1 MAWKRKT
8 GVDTTTSLPTGL
20 ASWRKI
26 SSYIKQLIKASQF
39 EYHESEAFEVKNNYI
54 NDIDQTIY
62 GLGAVSGT
70 FLNNPNQ
77 GIFDGV
83 VYPINPNI
91 TNIPLIGEQ
100 VAVIE
105 YNGKHFYTDIINRK
119 NSPNENAIPGAS
131 GGYKP
136 NTKYGN
142 TFERK
147 DVKKIHV
154 NEGDIVYEGRFGTS
168 IKLGSDGRNKATGGP
183 KPQIKIVAGH
193 RDVGGNVAH
202 QNIDDDD
209 SSIYLLGAVKQFDD
223 KRDKKILIKSNGI
236 FITGRDTIRLNS
248 NHVALGRGADEQP
261 VVRGKDLKTLLD
273 QVFEGQVSKNEETIT
288 LKTAEAATKLA
299 AAGGTP
305 RKETIDICKEIA
317 ELTKQNIIL
326 NDAIQNS
333 TYLSDKVKTA

>member
-1 MAWKRKT
+1 MAWKRKI

-168 IKLGSDGRNKATGGP
+168 IKLGSDGKNKATGGP

-193 RDVGGNVAH
+193 RNIGMNLAT

-209 SSIYLLGAVKQFDD
+209 SSIYLLGSVD
-223 KRDKKILIKSNGI
+223 KSDKENQKILIKSNGI

-248 NHVALGRGADEQP
+248 NHVALGRGADDQP
-261 VVRGKDLKTLLD
+261 VVKGGELKKVLLD
-273 QVFEGQVSKNEETIT
+273 LISALEKATFIGVAPGSPTSPAVNVLEFTNLRTKLETI
-288 LKTAEAATKLA
+288 
-299 AAGGTP
+299 
-305 RKETIDICKEIA
+305 
-317 ELTKQNIIL
+317 
-326 NDAIQNS
+326 
-333 TYLSDKVKTA
+333 LSDKVKTA

>member
-39 EYHESEAFEVKNNYI
+39 EYHESEAFEVKENFI
-54 NDIDQTIY
+54 NARTSGGQ
-62 GLGAVSGT
+62 GVVSGT

-77 GIFDGV
+77 SIFDGV

-119 NSPNENAIPGAS
+119 NSPNENSIPGAS
-131 GGYKP
+131 GGYVK
-136 NTKYGN
+136 NTKYGK

-168 IKLGSDGRNKATGGP
+168 IKLGSDGKNKETGGP

-193 RDVGGNVAH
+193 RNIGMNLAT

-209 SSIYLLGAVKQFDD
+209 SSIYLLGSVD
-223 KRDKKILIKSNGI
+223 KSDKENQKILIKSNGI

-248 NHVALGRGADEQP
+248 NHVALGRGADDQP
-261 VVRGKDLKTLLD
+261 VVKGGELKKVLLD
-273 QVFEGQVSKNEETIT
+273 LISALEKATFIGVAPGSPTSPAVNVLEFTNLRTKLETI
-288 LKTAEAATKLA
+288 
-299 AAGGTP
+299 
-305 RKETIDICKEIA
+305 
-317 ELTKQNIIL
+317 
-326 NDAIQNS
+326 
-333 TYLSDKVKTA
+333 LSDKVKTA

>member
-26 SSYIKQLIKASQF
+26 SSFIKQLIKASQF

-193 RDVGGNVAH
+193 RNIGMNLAT

-209 SSIYLLGAVKQFDD
+209 SSIYLLGSVD
-223 KRDKKILIKSNGI
+223 KSDKENQKILIKSNGI

-248 NHVALGRGADEQP
+248 NHVALGRGADDQP
-261 VVRGKDLKTLLD
+261 VVKGGELKKVLLD
-273 QVFEGQVSKNEETIT
+273 LISALEKATFIGVAPGSPTSPAVNVLEFTNLRTKLETI
-288 LKTAEAATKLA
+288 
-299 AAGGTP
+299 
-305 RKETIDICKEIA
+305 
-317 ELTKQNIIL
+317 
-326 NDAIQNS
+326 
-333 TYLSDKVKTA
+333 LSDKVKTA

>member
-1 MAWKRKT
+1 MAWKRKI

-26 SSYIKQLIKASQF
+26 SSFVKQLIKASQF
-39 EYHESEAFEVKNNYI
+39 EYHESEAFEVKNNLI
-54 NDIDQTIY
+54 NNRR
-62 GLGAVSGT
+62 GHGAVSGT

-77 GIFDGV
+77 EIFDGV

-131 GGYKP
+131 GGYIP
-136 NTKYGN
+136 NTKYGD

-147 DVKKIHV
+147 DIKRIHV

-168 IKLGSDGRNKATGGP
+168 IKLGSDGKNKATGGP

-193 RDVGGNVAH
+193 RDIGETIAT
-202 QNIDDDD
+202 QNIDKDD
-209 SSIYLLGAVKQFDD
+209 SSIYLLGAVVGAED
-223 KRDKKILIKSNGI
+223 KSEGKDKKILIKSNGI

-248 NHVALGRGADEQP
+248 NNVALGRGADEQP
-261 VVRGKDLKTLLD
+261 VVKGGELKNVLLD
-273 QVFEGQVSKNEETIT
+273 LISALEKATFIGVAPGSPTTPAVNVLEFTNLRVKLETI
-288 LKTAEAATKLA
+288 
-299 AAGGTP
+299 
-305 RKETIDICKEIA
+305 
-317 ELTKQNIIL
+317 
-326 NDAIQNS
+326 
-333 TYLSDKVKTA
+333 LSDKVKTA

>member
-39 EYHESEAFEVKNNYI
+39 EYHESEAFEVKNNFI
-54 NDIDQTIY
+54 NDRTSGGQ
-62 GLGAVSGT
+62 GVVSGT

-77 GIFDGV
+77 SIFDGV

-136 NTKYGN
+136 NTKYGD

-147 DVKKIHV
+147 DIKRIHV

-168 IKLGSDGRNKATGGP
+168 IKLGSDGKNKATGGP

-193 RDVGGNVAH
+193 RNIGMNLAT

-209 SSIYLLGAVKQFDD
+209 SSIYLLGAVVGAED
-223 KRDKKILIKSNGI
+223 KSEGKDKKILIKSNGI
-236 FITGRDTIRLNS
+236 FITGRNTIRLNS

-261 VVRGKDLKTLLD
+261 VVRGKDLKSFLD
-273 QVFEGQVSKNEETIT
+273 EMLSDIDLYFTSAMATIVALAPAGGAVASPVFKAGIATI
-288 LKTAEAATKLA
+288 KTKLA
-299 AAGGTP
+299 TN
-305 RKETIDICKEIA
+305 KM
-317 ELTKQNIIL
+317 
-326 NDAIQNS
+326 
-333 TYLSDKVKTA
+333 LSDKVKTA

>member
-26 SSYIKQLIKASQF
+26 SSFIKQLIKASQF

-77 GIFDGV
+77 PLFDGV

-131 GGYKP
+131 GGYVK
-136 NTKYGN
+136 NTKYGKI
-142 TFERK
+142 FERK

-168 IKLGSDGRNKATGGP
+168 IKLGSDGKNKATGGP

-193 RDVGGNVAH
+193 RNIGMNLAT

-209 SSIYLLGAVKQFDD
+209 SSIYLLGSVD
-223 KRDKKILIKSNGI
+223 KSDKENQKILIKSNGI

-248 NHVALGRGADEQP
+248 NHVALGRGADDQP
-261 VVRGKDLKTLLD
+261 VVKGGELKKVLLD
-273 QVFEGQVSKNEETIT
+273 LISALEKATFIGVAPGSPTSPAVNVLEFTNLRTKLETI
-288 LKTAEAATKLA
+288 
-299 AAGGTP
+299 
-305 RKETIDICKEIA
+305 
-317 ELTKQNIIL
+317 
-326 NDAIQNS
+326 
-333 TYLSDKVKTA
+333 LSDKVKTA

>member
-168 IKLGSDGRNKATGGP
+168 IKLGSDGKNKATGGP

-305 RKETIDICKEIA
+305 TKETIDIGKEIA

>member
-39 EYHESEAFEVKNNYI
+39 EYHESEAFEVKDVI
-54 NDIDQTIY
+54 
-62 GLGAVSGT
+62 LKVPPSLRGAVRGT

-77 GIFDGV
+77 SIFDGV

-136 NTKYGN
+136 NTKYGD

-147 DVKKIHV
+147 DIKRIHV

-168 IKLGSDGRNKATGGP
+168 IKLGSDGKNKATGGP

-193 RDVGGNVAH
+193 RDIGESIAT

-209 SSIYLLGAVKQFDD
+209 SSIYLLGAVVGAED
-223 KRDKKILIKSNGI
+223 KSEGKDKKILIKSNGI
-236 FITGRDTIRLNS
+236 FITGRNTIRLNS

-261 VVRGKDLKTLLD
+261 VVRGKDLKSFLDEMLSDIDLYFTSAMATIVTLAPAGGAVASP
-273 QVFEGQVSKNEETIT
+273 VFKAGIATI
-288 LKTAEAATKLA
+288 KTKLA
-299 AAGGTP
+299 TN
-305 RKETIDICKEIA
+305 KM
-317 ELTKQNIIL
+317 
-326 NDAIQNS
+326 
-333 TYLSDKVKTA
+333 LSDKVKTA

>member
-39 EYHESEAFEVKNNYI
+39 EYHESEAFEVKENFI
-54 NDIDQTIY
+54 NARTSGGQ
-62 GLGAVSGT
+62 GVVSGT

-77 GIFDGV
+77 SIFDGV

-131 GGYKP
+131 GGYVK
-136 NTKYGN
+136 NTKYGKI
-142 TFERK
+142 FERK

-168 IKLGSDGRNKATGGP
+168 IKLGSDGKNKATGGP

-193 RDVGGNVAH
+193 RNIGMNLAT

-209 SSIYLLGAVKQFDD
+209 SSIYLLGSVD
-223 KRDKKILIKSNGI
+223 KSDKENQKILIKSNGI

-248 NHVALGRGADEQP
+248 NHVALGRGADDQP
-261 VVRGKDLKTLLD
+261 VVKGGELKKVLLD
-273 QVFEGQVSKNEETIT
+273 LISALEKATFIGVAPGSPTSPAVNVLEFTNLRTKLETI
-288 LKTAEAATKLA
+288 
-299 AAGGTP
+299 
-305 RKETIDICKEIA
+305 
-317 ELTKQNIIL
+317 
-326 NDAIQNS
+326 
-333 TYLSDKVKTA
+333 LSDKVKTA

>member
-1 MAWKRKT
+1 MAWKRKI

-26 SSYIKQLIKASQF
+26 SSFIKQLIKASQF
-39 EYHESEAFEVKNNYI
+39 EYHESEAFEVKENFI
-54 NDIDQTIY
+54 NARTSGGQ
-62 GLGAVSGT
+62 GVVSGT

-77 GIFDGV
+77 SIFDGV

-168 IKLGSDGRNKATGGP
+168 IKLGSDGKNKATGGP

-193 RDVGGNVAH
+193 RNIGMNLAT

-209 SSIYLLGAVKQFDD
+209 SSIYLLGSVD
-223 KRDKKILIKSNGI
+223 KSDKENQKILIKSNGI

-248 NHVALGRGADEQP
+248 NHVALGRGADDQP
-261 VVRGKDLKTLLD
+261 VVKGGELKKVLLD
-273 QVFEGQVSKNEETIT
+273 LISALEKATFIGVAPGSPTSPAVNVLEFTNLRTKLETI
-288 LKTAEAATKLA
+288 
-299 AAGGTP
+299 
-305 RKETIDICKEIA
+305 
-317 ELTKQNIIL
+317 
-326 NDAIQNS
+326 
-333 TYLSDKVKTA
+333 LSDKVKTA